1 MIDALRGNGL
11 EIEPEQDM
19 AGFLGVL
26 IDKNNEKGTY
36 TLTQTGLI
44 ERIITNLNLEG
55 ANLKQTPAEFGT
67 LPANKNGELCN
78 EPFNYASIIGML
90 SYLSGHTRP
99 ELEFSVHQCGRYAH
113 NPRAKHE
120 IAVKRIG
127 RYLVGTR
134 DKGLILRPTNDLNLE
149 CYVDADFA
157 GLWNYE
163 DPHNPVCVRSRSGYV
178 ITFSGVP
185 IMWKSKLQ
193 TETALSTM
201 EAEYI
206 ALSMAMRELL
216 PLKELII
223 EVCGE
228 SGLHVNDI
236 TEIHS
241 TIWEDNAGCVI
252 LANMELP
259 RMTPRSKHYAVK
271 YHWFRDK
278 LAPNKMQVKKIEG
291 ELQIANIFTKALR
304 VDKFQKLRKLLS
316 GW

>member
-1 MIDALRGNGL
+1 MIDALQSDGL

-44 ERIITNLNLEG
+44 ERIVTNLNLEG
-55 ANLKQTPAEFGT
+55 ANHKQTPAEFGT
-67 LPANKNGELCN
+67 LSADKDGERCNK
-78 EPFNYASIIGML
+78 PFNYSSIVGML

-113 NPRAKHE
+113 NPRAIHE
-120 IAVKRIG
+120 TAIKRIG

-134 DKGLILRPTNDLNLE
+134 DKGLILCPTDKLNLD

-163 DPHNPVCVRSRSGYV
+163 DPHDPVCVRSRTGYV

-185 IMWKSKLQ
+185 IMWKSELQ

-206 ALSMAMRELL
+206 ALSMAMKELL

-223 EVCGE
+223 EVCGKN
-228 SGLHVNDI
+228 GLQIEEVTD
-236 TEIHS
+236 IHS
-241 TIWEDNAGCVI
+241 TIWEDNAGRVI

-259 RMTPRSKHYAVK
+259 
-271 YHWFRDK
+271 
-278 LAPNKMQVKKIEG
+278 
-291 ELQIANIFTKALR
+291 
-304 VDKFQKLRKLLS
+304 
-316 GW
+316 